1 MKYKISYLVAPL
13 FFILSLNVSAEYKT
27 TGFTDEEYQKVAKS
41 SGEYRECLNKT
52 AIEQIEVQNDARA
65 IADYA
70 MKNCAS
76 ILEGL
81 NEYLISANY
90 APEAIKR
97 LLGGTADQAANKL
110 LRNLMRTMATR
121 KP

>member
-27 TGFTDEEYQKVAKS
+27 TSFTDEEYQKVAES
-41 SGEYRECLNKT
+41 SGEYRKCLNKT
-52 AIEQIEVQNDARA
+52 ALEQIELQNDARA

-70 MKNCAS
+70 MKNCAPV
-76 ILEGL
+76 LEGL

-90 APEAIKR
+90 APEAVRR
-97 LLGGTADQAANKL
+97 LLGSTANHAANKL
-110 LRNLMRTMATR
+110 LRNLTRTMATL